1 VVPNDALF
9 DNIKFRFARTET
21 DSGKFSPLFSVH
33 TEETPLK
40 KSYTLSIKPRNLPS
54 YLRSKAGITGVG
66 TKGNMVSQGGSYKN
80 GYVTAQV
87 KSFGRFFISVDTIA
101 PTVNPSGFRTGGKYT
116 DGQLL
121 SFRIRD
127 AESGISKYSGYIDQ
141 EWALFEYDAKNEL
154 LFYRIDGKK
163 IQKGKTHKLE
173 IIVSDNRENFTRFE
187 STFYY

>member
-1 VVPNDALF
+1 MA
-9 DNIKFRFARTET
+9 NIPRFSVFT
-21 DSGKFSPLFSVH
+21 GKKHRLKDPLFF
-33 TEETPLK
+33 PLNPAICLL
-40 KSYTLSIKPRNLPS
+40 T
-54 YLRSKAGITGVG
+54 LRSKAGITGIG
-66 TKGNMVSQGGSYKN
+66 IKGNVISQGGSYKN

-87 KSFGRFFISVDTIA
+87 KSFGRFFVSVDTIA
-101 PTVNPSGFRTGGKYT
+101 PVIKPSGFRQGGKYT
-116 DGQLL
+116 DGQVL

-127 AESGISKYSGYIDQ
+127 YGSGIAKYSGYIDQ
-141 EWALFEYDAKNEL
+141 EWALFEYDGKNEL